1 MADSPIGALQS
12 ATVLNDEDLL
22 VLEQNGTAKNL
33 SGATLKSF
41 VDRDIVSM
49 QVYERDVNTSPEVNY
64 DRITGVM
71 RLGIPKTNGIAEA
84 LIDQNYNLVLVMDS
98 GDRITVGTVQGETG
112 KSAYDYAREHGYTGT
127 ETEYAQ
133 LMVDLYNASLNE
145 QQRVQAEQ
153 ERNEQY
159 TEIYN
164 NTLERLERFDKLMEY
179 ADSKVVQ
186 TTLILY
192 RAGINVFDTT
202 LML

>member
-112 KSAYDYAREHGYTGT
+112 KSAYDYARENGYTGT

-192 RAGINVFDTT
+192 RAGVNVFDTT